1 MKQDAVLI
9 FDIGKTN
16 KKIMIFD
23 LSLKVLYQEEE
34 IFPEITDDEGFSCDD
49 IDKVETW
56 IFDVLTRYSKSSSYA
71 IKAINFATYGAS
83 LMYLDINGKRLTPVY
98 NYLKEI
104 PESISED
111 VYQKYE
117 GKAEFCRRS
126 ASPALS
132 MLNSGF
138 QIRWL
143 KTVKPEIFAKVQHI
157 LHFPQ
162 YLSYLL
168 TGKVTSEF
176 TSIGC
181 HTAMWDF
188 DTMNYHP
195 WLASENISL
204 PQPQPVNSIYSI
216 HVNGKKMEAGIGI
229 HDSSASLAPYF
240 RGCKDEFL
248 LVSTGT
254 WCISMNPFNHTPLT
268 EDQLAKDCLC
278 YMSINGTPV
287 KSSRVFLGHMHDET
301 LKTLNSY
308 FPVSEDYYKKVEPD
322 AGLIKNLRSANCN
335 NRVFFKEGIDDNQSE
350 KAFNLNQFKSF
361 EEAYHQLM
369 LDCASV
375 VAESIELILSGNTVK
390 KIFVTGGFSKNPIFT
405 GLLAGHFPGMEVFT
419 SEISNATSLG
429 CAMITVEK
437 LVGLEAVK
445 IDLGLKKQEVL

>member
-1 MKQDAVLI
+1 MKNDAVLI

-23 LSLKVLYQEEE
+23 LSLKVLHQEEE
-34 IFPEITDDEGFSCDD
+34 IFPEISDDDGFACDD
-49 IDKVETW
+49 IVKVEAW
-56 IFDVLTRYSKSSSYA
+56 ISDAVERYSESSEYK

-83 LMYLDINGKRLTPVY
+83 LMYLDKHGKRLTPVY

-111 VYQKYE
+111 VYQRYG

-143 KTVKPEIFAKVQHI
+143 KQLKPEIFAKVEHI

-168 TGKVTSEF
+168 TGKVSSEY

-188 DTMNYHP
+188 DNMRYHP

-204 PQPQPVNSIYSI
+204 PQPEPVNSIYPI
-216 HVNGKKMEAGIGI
+216 QIAGKKMEAGIGI
-229 HDSSASLAPYF
+229 HDSSASLAPYL
-240 RGCKDEFL
+240 RGCSDEFL

-301 LKTLNSY
+301 LKTLNNY

-322 AGLIKNLRSANCN
+322 AGLIKNLRSANGN
-335 NRVFFKEGIDDNQSE
+335 NRVFFKEGIDNNQSE